1 MRFQQNQR
9 NRLREHF
16 RNHIYYKLC
25 RQTHDVFLQH
35 CPTIILSTEELF
47 TDAARTLDNLLTEG
61 DLEADICR
69 DLWSDTIADYR
80 QKDGTDAD
88 TATTQAEV
96 AMLFYA
102 VMYGIQSVCHSHYR
116 GRLQRVLHA
125 SIHQMWNRHGPKN
138 CHEIESLMPEAI
150 DPLTNAMYGWMKTY
164 FTSADSLTDEIE
176 TVMNPNKANVAKTG
190 LPLPVVL
197 NTQRAQKY
205 FQTAIDNG
213 WMSLE
218 GNKLIWLGIGTRAH
232 DSQLAYFCGRV
243 YNYKYSVN
251 GNTGTEFPTN
261 ELEELF
267 GVKNLYSLLRQ
278 VHEAKGRQKWRA
290 CIDELFE

>member
-138 CHEIESLMPEAI
+138 CYEIESLMPEAI
-150 DPLTNAMYGWMKTY
+150 DPLTMPCMG
-164 FTSADSLTDEIE
+164 
-176 TVMNPNKANVAKTG
+176 G
-190 LPLPVVL
+190 
-197 NTQRAQKY
+197 
-205 FQTAIDNG
+205 
-213 WMSLE
+213 
-218 GNKLIWLGIGTRAH
+218 
-232 DSQLAYFCGRV
+232 
-243 YNYKYSVN
+243 
-251 GNTGTEFPTN
+251 
-261 ELEELF
+261 
-267 GVKNLYSLLRQ
+267 
-278 VHEAKGRQKWRA
+278 
-290 CIDELFE
+290 

>member
-102 VMYGIQSVCHSHYR
+102 VMFGIQSVCHSHYR
-116 GRLQRVLHA
+116 GRLQRVLHT

-138 CHEIESLMPEAI
+138 CYEIESLIPEAI

-205 FQTAIDNG
+205 FQTAIDKG

-218 GNKLIWLGIGTRAH
+218 GNKLIWLGIETRAH
-232 DSQLAYFCGRV
+232 DSQLAYFCGKVFGYRH
-243 YNYKYSVN
+243 SVN
-251 GNTGTEFPTN
+251 GNAGTEFPKN

-278 VHEAKGRQKWRA
+278 VHEAKGKQKWRA
-290 CIDELFE
+290 CIDEIFE